1 MTTYG
6 PIDTVFPFFSFPF
19 PPLILL
25 GSVDGTVKLF
35 QISGK
40 RILHTF
46 VHSTPLPPAPPS
58 RFATGSIKEG
68 RAEAEA
74 GISHEEDEE
83 AGAAEEEEVL
93 SVESVGLSSGDF
105 RWAASGGLDR
115 MLKIWDIVSG
125 SCRSVCPHG
134 DSVVS
139 IVWHSVL
146 PTVVTAALDN
156 VVRVWDARSGGW

>member
-1 MTTYG
+1 MCVYSS
-6 PIDTVFPFFSFPF
+6 FFLS
-19 PPLILL
+19 LDVL

-40 RILHTF
+40 RVLHTF

-68 RAEAEA
+68 RAESEA
-74 GISHEEDEE
+74 GISPDEEEEEEGGAEED
-83 AGAAEEEEVL
+83 EEVL

-146 PTVVTAALDN
+146 PSVVTAALDN
-156 VVRVWDARSGGW
+156 VVRVWDARSGGWVLNLMHL